1 MDINIS
7 QTILFCGLKKEDSYV
22 LNAFVCELF
31 LLNSNKNKWNALLSF
46 RRDFNNVTKW
56 AQTCQD
62 KSCNKSKTKIIIL
75 PREIMLATLSM
86 LILHFWSTIVSFVNF
101 VQAKLLKN
109 TISLLGCEV
118 QRLSFFYL
126 NLFHLEILS
135 STFIVWHNDSVVN
148 FNQPQLKIEP

>member
-1 MDINIS
+1 MDFFCMDTNIS
-7 QTILFCGLKKEDSYV
+7 QTILFCGLKKKDSYV
-22 LNAFVCELF
+22 LNAFVWELF

-86 LILHFWSTIVSFVNF
+86 LILH
-101 VQAKLLKN
+101 L
-109 TISLLGCEV
+109 
-118 QRLSFFYL
+118 R
-126 NLFHLEILS
+126 
-135 STFIVWHNDSVVN
+135 
-148 FNQPQLKIEP
+148 